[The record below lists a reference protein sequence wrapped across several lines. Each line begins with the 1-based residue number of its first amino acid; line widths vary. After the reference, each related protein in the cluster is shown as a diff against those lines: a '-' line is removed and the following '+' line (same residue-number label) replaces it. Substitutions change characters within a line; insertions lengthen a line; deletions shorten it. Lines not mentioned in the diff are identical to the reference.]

1 MATYIVLG
9 NYTEQGIKN
18 IKEGPSRLDAAK
30 DLVRSVGGELRAFY
44 LVMGTYD
51 LVAIIE
57 APNDAAVAKVAL
69 ELGAAGNVKTATLR
83 AFDEAEYR
91 DIVAGLD

>member
-1 MATYIVLG
+1 M
-9 NYTEQGIKN
+9 
-18 IKEGPSRLDAAK
+18 
-30 DLVRSVGGELRAFY
+30 
-44 LVMGTYD
+44 
-51 LVAIIE
+51 AIIE

-69 ELGAAGNVKTATLR
+69 KLGAAGNVKTVTLR

>member
-1 MATYIVLG
+1 MTTYIMLS

-18 IKEGPSRLDAAK
+18 IKDSPRRLDAAK
-30 DLVRSVGGELRAFY
+30 DLVRSMGGELRAFY

-51 LVAIIE
+51 VVVIIE
-57 APNDAAVAKVAL
+57 APNDEVVAKVAL
-69 ELGAAGNVKTATLR
+69 KLGAAGNVKTVTLR